1 MSDTMITS
9 DDTQAKVTVYS
20 TPWCAFCRT
29 EKQWL
34 DSLGVKYVAKDIE
47 EDEGAKEELLEKLG
61 GQFQGVPTTDIAG
74 EMIVGFD
81 RPKLQAA
88 LDKNSLTSKES

>member
-1 MSDTMITS
+1 MSDQTDM
-9 DDTQAKVTVYS
+9 VTVYS
-20 TPWCAFCRT
+20 TPWCAFCKT

-47 EDEGAKEELLEKLG
+47 EDENAKQELLAKLD

-74 EMIVGFD
+74 QMIVGFD
-81 RPKLQAA
+81 RPKLEEA
-88 LDKNSLTSKES
+88 LRNNKLLAS

>member
-1 MSDTMITS
+1 MSDQPNQS
-9 DDTQAKVTVYS
+9 ASASKVAAVIIYS

-34 DSLGVKYVAKDIE
+34 DSLGVSYISKDIE
-47 EDEGAKEELLEKLG
+47 EDPNAKEELLAKLG
-61 GQFQGVPTTDIAG
+61 GQFQGVPTTDIGG

-81 RPKLQAA
+81 RPKLQDA
-88 LDKNSLTSKES
+88 LKKNSLLAA

>member
-1 MSDTMITS
+1 MSDASAT
-9 DDTQAKVTVYS
+9 VTIYS
-20 TPWCAFCRT
+20 TPWCAFCKT

-34 DSLGVKYVAKDIE
+34 DSLGVSYVSKDIE
-47 EDEGAKEELLEKLG
+47 EDPSAKEELLEKLG
-61 GQFQGVPTTDIAG
+61 GQFQGVPTTDIGG

-88 LDKNSLTSKES
+88 LQNNSLVAN